1 MYYNNCIPDWQCDGV
16 PIFSGGHSAKH
27 PHGPKKH
34 FCHLWSSSCLKMIKN
49 VKDEDIFSENF
60 IPSVS
65 VSDVLQGL
73 CDWTN
78 LSCELQRPDGFHVF
92 NNISFHYIHLLFLP
106 VLSFFCVFYVFRRQ
120 VTYQQKIIY
129 SHLLV
134 HKLSAPNR
142 LLPSAPS
149 WLCSAQ
155 RVGLNALPLA
165 LLLCLGKKTKEKEFL
180 FLSGSLKV
188 NSEKPVLVIKRRSQG
203 APPSCVSAAS
213 WLSAELLS
221 SGDGVACV
229 TGTET
234 AEM

>member
-1 MYYNNCIPDWQCDGV
+1 M
-16 PIFSGGHSAKH
+16 
-27 PHGPKKH
+27 
-34 FCHLWSSSCLKMIKN
+34 
-49 VKDEDIFSENF
+49 
-60 IPSVS
+60 
-65 VSDVLQGL
+65 
-73 CDWTN
+73 
-78 LSCELQRPDGFHVF
+78 FHVL
-92 NNISFHYIHLLFLP
+92 NNISFEYIHSLTFLP
-106 VLSFFCVFYVFRRQ
+106 ILSFFCVIYVF
-120 VTYQQKIIY
+120 
-129 SHLLV
+129 
-134 HKLSAPNR
+134 R

-188 NSEKPVLVIKRRSQG
+188 NSEKPVRVIKRRSQG

-213 WLSAELLS
+213 WLSAELFC

-229 TGTET
+229 TDTET